1 MTEKG
6 GEKMEKRKWMVSFAI
21 MFTVIMLACS
31 VTGVQAKLANN
42 KKALPD
48 FIEAS
53 IAMMYPNASDSKL
66 DEIRA
71 LWMKQIELKQE
82 RMESNNAAVLNLNP
96 SVLLST
102 TSYLSYL
109 TKIEPIGGGQVI
121 NPNGIVGNTL
131 NQDFTRFYTP
141 GLNQGAGVAGRL
153 SSDYASGD
161 VYICGK
167 LGPTGAGK
175 TGNYL
180 IVWGSNTGAD
190 WSWEPIGYTHI
201 VYPYNPPWYMPSS
214 AYHYVG
220 YTSNTYKYAA
230 VGCNTMMGEECVYND
245 VMADMIQFS
254 SG

>member
-1 MTEKG
+1 MEVK
-6 GEKMEKRKWMVSFAI
+6 KMGKQRWKLSFAI
-21 MFTVIMLACS
+21 IFAVIMLASS
-31 VTGVQAKLANN
+31 VAGVQAKVTSS

-71 LWMKQIELKQE
+71 LWVKQIELKQE
-82 RMESNNAAVLNLNP
+82 RIEATNGAVLNFEPLA
-96 SVLLST
+96 LLST
-102 TSYLSYL
+102 PSYLIYL
-109 TKIEPIGGGQVI
+109 TKIEPLYGGQVI
-121 NPNGIVGNTL
+121 NPNGIVGGSINRDL
-131 NQDFTRFYTP
+131 TRFYTP
-141 GLNQGAGVAGRL
+141 GLGQGASVAGRL
-153 SSDYASGD
+153 SSNYASGD
-161 VYICGK
+161 VYVVGK
-167 LGPTGAGK
+167 LGPTGAGH

-201 VYPYNPPWYMPSS
+201 VYPYNPPYWMPSS

-230 VGCNTMMGEECVYND
+230 VGCNTMMGDQCVYND
-245 VMADMIQFS
+245 VMADMLWFT